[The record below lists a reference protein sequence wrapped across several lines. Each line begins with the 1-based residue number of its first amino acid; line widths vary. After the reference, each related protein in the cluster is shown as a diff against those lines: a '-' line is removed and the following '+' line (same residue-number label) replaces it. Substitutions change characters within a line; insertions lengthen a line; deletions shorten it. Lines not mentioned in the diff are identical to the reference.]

1 MGQYTKFAAA
11 VKSSA
16 PLPPGCKIETTS
28 VPLMK
33 SGFNLPITVSASS
46 MMRELEPGKA
56 FKTIVVMAHFDT
68 GASNT
73 MIDPKVAEFLELKAV
88 GMSRGHTAGGPIEMP
103 KYAIDIMFPRT
114 ELRQFTNLEV
124 GSCQLPF
131 NPDQSSPNFL
141 SNNNFGVLI
150 GRDIM
155 ARWNIV
161 WNGPT
166 STVFISD

>member
-1 MGQYTKFAAA
+1 MGQYTRFTAAI
-11 VKSSA
+11 KSSK
-16 PLPPGCKIETTS
+16 PLPPGCKMETTS
-28 VPLMK
+28 VPLMQN
-33 SGFNLPITVSASS
+33 GFNLPVAVSTSS
-46 MMRELEPGKA
+46 MMQELEPERT

-88 GMSRGHTAGGPIEMP
+88 GMSRSHTAGGPIEMP
-103 KYAIDIMFPRT
+103 KYAIDVIFPGT
-114 ELRQFTNLEV
+114 ELRQFTNLEA

-141 SNNNFGVLI
+141 SNSNFGVLI

-166 STVFISD
+166 STVIISD